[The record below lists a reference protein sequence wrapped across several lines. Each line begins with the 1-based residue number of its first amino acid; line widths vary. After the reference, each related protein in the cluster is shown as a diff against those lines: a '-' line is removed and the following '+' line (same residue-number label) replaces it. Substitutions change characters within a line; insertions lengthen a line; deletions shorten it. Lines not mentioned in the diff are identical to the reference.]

1 MCINVEISYCA
12 HLYTSYIAKMCF
24 NFYLISV
31 ISVYK
36 ISSLYKSHIYRML
49 AIWPNDVNK
58 KFEDT
63 KLFIYKVNIILV

>member
-1 MCINVEISYCA
+1 MYVVCTHI
-12 HLYTSYIAKMCF
+12 K
-24 NFYLISV
+24 LICV
-31 ISVYK
+31 FTLFSVYK

-49 AIWPNDVNK
+49 AIWPNDVNR